1 MPIIVD
7 LKLFCSIY
15 LSQLEY
21 ESYVSKN
28 SLINIGFCQL
38 VNLKKKKIQ
47 VCDETRLKYANY
59 DGYDFYTMLKK
70 QIKPT
75 QGG

>member
-1 MPIIVD
+1 MPIIID

-38 VNLKKKKIQ
+38 VNLKKKKFQ

-59 DGYDFYTMLKK
+59 DGYDFYIMLKK